1 MRKKIIAITV
11 VLLATV
17 LSFFLFKKPIS
28 NIEAEY
34 DMCSYQRLLSF
45 YEAEAG
51 FDSPVSKCVSQ
62 QAGKIKSVNVKLGE
76 HVEANQVVAVLDDSE
91 YTAALETLN
100 ASLKEAE
107 AAASQT
113 SSELYRQRSVYYTM
127 LAQYA
132 SADYNEYTESIEQ
145 YINTLD
151 EQIAQVG
158 SALSINK
165 QELEAKIEQYTKLAD
180 ACVIKSP
187 CSGTVSSVNVS
198 ENEFCSAAYPVMTVS
213 EMDRAY
219 FTMLVSGEDT
229 QRIKSCTDALI
240 EYGGQIFNGR
250 ITNIS
255 PSVQSGA
262 AGVWNEFRIESEAL
276 PDGILL
282 GEKAN
287 IKIPTEDAGMVLTI
301 PLSALNMDE
310 SGHYVYKINGNSVQ
324 KVYIEVGQI
333 GFDRAEVVSGIGNND
348 RVITY
353 SKQKLTAGGE

>member
-17 LSFFLFKKPIS
+17 LSFFLLKKPVS

-34 DMCSYQRLLSF
+34 GICSYQRLLSF
-45 YEAEAG
+45 YESEAG
-51 FDSPVSKCVSQ
+51 FTSPVSKCMSQ

-76 HVEANQVVAVLDDSE
+76 RVEANQVVAILDDSE

-100 ASLKEAE
+100 ALLQEAE
-107 AAASQT
+107 TSASQT

-132 SADYNEYTESIEQ
+132 SSDYKEYTESIEK
-145 YINTLD
+145 YIDALN
-151 EQIAQVG
+151 EQIAQV
-158 SALSINK
+158 SSTLSVSK

-187 CSGTVSSVNVS
+187 CSGIVSSVNVS
-198 ENEFCSAAYPVMTVS
+198 ENEFCSAAYPVMTIS

-229 QRIKSCTDALI
+229 QRIKSCTEALI
-240 EYGGQIFNGR
+240 EYGGEIFNGK

-255 PSVQSGA
+255 PYAKTDETGI
-262 AGVWNEFRIESEAL
+262 WNEFRIESDML

-287 IKIPTEDAGMVLTI
+287 IKIPTEDAGTVLTI

-310 SGHYVYKINGNSVQ
+310 AGHYVYKVNGNTLQ
-324 KVYIEVGQI
+324 KAYIDVGQI
-333 GFDRAEVVSGIGNND
+333 GFDRAEIVSGIGNND
-348 RVITY
+348 KVITY
-353 SKQKLTAGGE
+353 SKQKLTAEGD